1 MGKGFWLVFGL
12 SVFFGLGFA
21 VGGAGIF
28 GSPFAS
34 VLSNWPSPEV
44 HRQQRL
50 MLMTILIGP
59 AACLAALLAHCL
71 GARAASAILILG
83 AIAVPILSCL
93 TPFRELTILVGPAA
107 CLAALLAH
115 SLRARG
121 AASAIL
127 VLGAIAGAI
136 LGCLTPFR
144 VVWEKVFLVLVWG
157 PMIFVGITLLTPKS
171 PPT

>member
-28 GSPFAS
+28 GSPFAGVPS
-34 VLSNWPSPEV
+34 DWPSSPEV
-44 HRQQRL
+44 YLKNVL
-50 MLMTILIGP
+50 MLLTILAGP
-59 AACLAALLAHCL
+59 AACAAAL
-71 GARAASAILILG
+71 
-83 AIAVPILSCL
+83 V
-93 TPFRELTILVGPAA
+93 
-107 CLAALLAH
+107 AH
-115 SLRARG
+115 SRGARG
-121 AASAIL
+121 AASGLL

-157 PMIFVGITLLTPKS
+157 PMIFVGLTPPTSGS
-171 PPT
+171 PRT